1 MGKLLPGKQIL
12 IVDDEIDV
20 LESLAELLIMCDVT
34 KADTFEKAKEYLEC
48 KRFDIVVL
56 DIMGVNGYEL
66 LEIATKE
73 NMIAVMLTA
82 HALSPKNI
90 VKSFKGGAASYL
102 PKEEMDNIVDFLEE
116 ILEVK
121 ETSQHVWAR
130 WLDRWGAY
138 CDKKF
143 GINWQDEDEE
153 FWEKFKSGI

>member
-1 MGKLLPGKQIL
+1 MGKLLSGRRIL

-20 LESLAELLIMCDVT
+20 LESLAELLTMCEVT
-34 KADTFEKAKEYLEC
+34 KADTFDKAKKYLESE
-48 KRFDIVVL
+48 RFDIVVL

-73 NMIAVMLTA
+73 NMITVMLTA

-102 PKEEMDNIVDFLEE
+102 PKEAMDNIVDFLEE
-116 ILEVK
+116 ILEAK
-121 ETSQHVWAR
+121 ETNRHVWAR

-143 GINWQDEDEE
+143 GIDWQKEDEE
-153 FWEKFKSGI
+153 FWEKFKGGI